1 MFLYTLSSKTRREK
15 RITMNKIIAF
25 VVLLSAFV
33 TMQGQQKNVS
43 LTESISL
50 GLKNSKVANIAN
62 AQRKMASAKKN
73 EIDGGFYPQLK
84 LTAGYTRLSE
94 VDPFAVSLPFAPAPI
109 VIQDAILDNYQ
120 VKLSLSQPLFTGFKL
135 SSLSNAAERN
145 IDTAEAYFNK
155 ILNDEAFSITKAYWN
170 VYKLQQAVALLKKN
184 IEVIQKNLADSR
196 KFYATGLLQK
206 NDVLKLEVREANITL
221 KLLEA
226 QNTLAIARADFNRLL
241 SYPLSTEVTVSE
253 IKASTAPSQIPDFS
267 VALTEAFTNREEIKI
282 FSNKIAAAE
291 YLVDAASSGYY
302 PSVSLN
308 ANYTY
313 ANPNSRIMPLS
324 KEFNGTWDVGIG
336 LSWELWNWGTTSAQ
350 AEQSLLVKEISKTS
364 FENIEEM
371 IRLEVYSDYLTF
383 TTARQRI
390 KVAELAVKQSEE
402 NFQII
407 SEKYNV
413 QLVTGTDLI
422 DAENSLYTSKIE
434 YETALADLKI
444 SEAKFFKS
452 LGRKLY

>member
-1 MFLYTLSSKTRREK
+1 
-15 RITMNKIIAF
+15 MNKIFALI
-25 VVLLSAFV
+25 VLLGAFI
-33 TMQGQQKNVS
+33 TMHGQQKNIS
-43 LTESISL
+43 LTESISV
-50 GLKNSKVANIAN
+50 GIKNSKIANIAN
-62 AQRKMASAKKN
+62 AQRKIAVAKKN
-73 EIDGGFYPQLK
+73 EISGGLYPQLK
-84 LTAGYTRLSE
+84 LTAGYTRLSD
-94 VDPFAVSLPFAPAPI
+94 VDPFAVSLPFAPTPI

-120 VKLSLSQPLFTGFKL
+120 VKLSLTQPLFTGFKL
-135 SSLSNAAERN
+135 SSLNKVAERN

-155 ILNDEAFSITKAYWN
+155 ILNEEAFSITKAYWN

-184 IEVIQKNLADSR
+184 LEVIQKNLADSR
-196 KFYATGLLQK
+196 QFYATGLLQK
-206 NDVLKLEVREANITL
+206 NDVLKLEVREATVTL

-241 SYPLSTEVTVSE
+241 SYPMSTEVTVSE
-253 IKASTAPSQIPDFS
+253 INATTSSAQLPDFS

-291 YLVDAASSGYY
+291 HLVAAASSGYY
-302 PSVSLN
+302 PSVYLN

-313 ANPNSRIMPLS
+313 ANPNSRILPLS

-336 LSWELWNWGTTSAQ
+336 LAWELWNWGTTAAQ

-383 TTARQRI
+383 TTVRQR
-390 KVAELAVKQSEE
+390 VNVSELAVKQSEE

-407 SEKYNV
+407 SEKYKV
-413 QLVTGTDLI
+413 QLVTGSDLI

-434 YETALADLKI
+434 YETAVADLKI